1 MNIQWFP
8 GHMTKARR
16 QMQEDIR
23 LIDLVIELLDAR
35 IPLSSRNPEID
46 KLSRGKERM
55 ILLNKADLA
64 DPDETGRWLNRFEAE
79 GITALALDSRET
91 SSRKII
97 QKAMMEA
104 TAAKRE
110 RDMKRG
116 LKNRPIRAMIAGI
129 PNVGKSTL
137 INSLAGKAA
146 TRTGNKPGVTKGK
159 QWIHL
164 RDHVD
169 LLDTPGILWPKF
181 EDQEVGIHLAMIGA
195 VADHVL
201 QVEELSLSVIS
212 FLRSFYPGRLRD
224 RYAIS
229 EEGEDVGI
237 LEAIAIKRGCL
248 VAGNEIDYLKAAN
261 LVLDEF
267 RKGQLGRVSVERVAE
282 SSGNDTSSIEF
293 L

>member
-79 GITALALDSRET
+79 GITVLALDSRET
-91 SSRKII
+91 SSRKVI

-181 EDQEVGIHLAMIGA
+181 EDQELGIHLAMIGA

-212 FLRSFYPGRLRD
+212 FLRGFYPGRLRD

-282 SSGNDTSSIEF
+282 SSGDDTSSIEF

>member
-91 SSRKII
+91 SSRKVI

-181 EDQEVGIHLAMIGA
+181 EGQEVGIHLAMIGA

-237 LEAIAIKRGCL
+237 LEAIALKRGCL

-282 SSGNDTSSIEF
+282 SSGDDTSSIEF